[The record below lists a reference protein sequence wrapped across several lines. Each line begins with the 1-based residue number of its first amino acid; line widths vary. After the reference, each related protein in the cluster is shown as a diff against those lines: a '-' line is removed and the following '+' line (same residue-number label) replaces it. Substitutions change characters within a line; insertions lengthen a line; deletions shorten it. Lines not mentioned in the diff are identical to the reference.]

1 MIDHA
6 TLDKVSK
13 FVHKTQLAQDLSHMG
28 QAQNG
33 DGQFK
38 QPRSAVA
45 AGNYDYDDGAYG
57 SDEEDRTNELND
69 SGMLQNPYP

>member
-13 FVHKTQLAQDLSHMG
+13 FAHRTQLAQDLSHTT
-28 QAQNG
+28 ANG

-45 AGNYDYDDGAYG
+45 VGNYDYDDGAYG